1 MDALARIS
9 ASRIRALPLALAL
22 SVFMYSVA
30 GAQVSARGCT
40 TGASS
45 LDALDS
51 LSLAIRDSKLAP
63 ACAWL
68 QLGRA
73 RAASA
78 RRDDPAHPGPLQ
90 PIGMDNAHGAG
101 RAFMRTL
108 ELDPT
113 LLPAAKGLLDV
124 LPLQGG
130 WPQEDDAARSLRT
143 VSAAVDSGPPW
154 LLLARA
160 RLERRRGTRDSA
172 AVLLRRYLRQGGD
185 SGVGWLELARELY
198 YSGNADD
205 AHSAYLAGAMHASS
219 EEAVALYRQS
229 LLLVGDSEELAAFDS
244 APIDAI
250 GPLVRR
256 FWARRDASAGRSD
269 GERLAEHYR
278 RLEVAERSFRPIGDS
293 TRLRPDLD
301 FRNTAGPSLLA
312 APDSF
317 ELPFVRLLDSTLLM
331 QYPLAIHGYT
341 MRGAVWIRQ
350 GPPSDFAGDFW
361 EYDEGGRSLI
371 IRVGGERFGEVC
383 DLSVRYCPPASP
395 WERMRWRKEW
405 AEMLDTALTT
415 DSYARKFDRKLS
427 PVVSLHA
434 LLGDRDTAERG
445 RVLVVFAVR
454 ADDLTP
460 RPAGSDSTR
469 NAFPLDFRVIAYPP
483 SGAERFQVDTTRWLT
498 APSSVGGDA
507 WLTGTLELRLPAG
520 LYNARVVIEE
530 SPAQA
535 PGAAD
540 SLPMES
546 RGVVVGRDSIVV
558 GSGGSAFAMSDLVP
572 GRENGGLTY
581 QAAGGTLRLNPL
593 SVWPRG
599 EPIELWYE
607 LAGLDRGGTLRTTVR
622 FYRGNDTTHAV
633 ELQFTDEV
641 RRERQAFQRT
651 LDTRRLSPG
660 HYVVEVSVVNQRGEM
675 LVRRTSVEVSGG

>member
-1 MDALARIS
+1 MDTVARRS
-9 ASRIRALPLALAL
+9 ASLTRAAPLLLAL
-22 SVFMYSVA
+22 SVCMYSVA
-30 GAQVSARGCT
+30 DAQSVTRRCT
-40 TGASS
+40 AGPSS
-45 LDALDS
+45 PGALDS
-51 LSLAIRDSKLAP
+51 LAAVVEDDDTD

-68 QLGRA
+68 QL
-73 RAASA
+73 ASA
-78 RRDDPAHPGPLQ
+78 RVAAVERGDLPHPGPLQ
-90 PIGMDNAHGAG
+90 PIGIDNAHGAG
-101 RAFMRTL
+101 RAFMRAL

-113 LLPAAKGLLDV
+113 LLPAARGLVDV
-124 LPLQGG
+124 LTLQGG
-130 WPQEDDAARSLRT
+130 WPQEDDAARSLRK
-143 VSAAVDSGPPW
+143 VSAAIDSEPPW

-172 AVLLRRYLRQGGD
+172 AVLLRRFLRLDGD
-185 SGVGWLELARELY
+185 PGVGWLELARELY
-198 YSGNADD
+198 YSGNAAD

-229 LLLVGDSEELAAFDS
+229 LLLVGDSGELAEFNS
-244 APIDAI
+244 APTDSI

-256 FWARRDASAGRSD
+256 FWARRDAAAGRSD
-269 GERLAEHYR
+269 GERLAEHYQ

-293 TRLRPDLD
+293 TRLTPDLN
-301 FRNTAGPSLLA
+301 FQGTTGPSLVV
-312 APDSF
+312 PIDSF
-317 ELPFVRLLDSTLLM
+317 DLPLIRMLDSTLLM

-341 MRGAVWIRQ
+341 LRGAVWIRQ
-350 GPPSDFAGDFW
+350 GPPNDFAGDFW

-415 DSYARKFDRKLS
+415 DSYARRFDRKLS

-434 LLGDRDTAERG
+434 LLGGRGAGERG
-445 RVLVVFAVR
+445 TVLVVFAVQ
-454 ADDLTP
+454 AGDLTP
-460 RPAGSDSTR
+460 RPAGGDSTR
-469 NAFPLDFRVIAYPP
+469 SAFPLDFRVIAYPP
-483 SGAERFQVDTTRWLT
+483 SGAGRFEVDTTRWLT
-498 APSSVGGDA
+498 APSSVEGDA
-507 WLTGTLELRLPAG
+507 WLTGTLELPLPAG

-540 SLPMES
+540 SLRMSP
-546 RGVVVGRDSIVV
+546 RGVVVGRDSIIV
-558 GSGGSAFAMSDLVP
+558 SAAGEDFVMSDLVP
-572 GRENGGLTY
+572 GREHGLTW
-581 QAAGGTLRLNPL
+581 QAAGGTLQLNPL

-607 LAGLDRGGTLRTTVR
+607 LAGLEAGGALSTTVR
-622 FYRGNDTTHAV
+622 FYRGTDTTHAV
-633 ELQFTDEV
+633 ELRFTDEV
-641 RRERQAFQRT
+641 NRERQAFQRT

-660 HYVVEVSVVNQRGEM
+660 HYMVEVSVVNQRDEA
-675 LVRRTSVEVSGG
+675 LVRRTSVEISGG